1 MPPLILT
8 TNRANA
14 ELLSR
19 EKENDARLANA
30 RKSLDAATQRSGKMR
45 EQFEDKAKRNRLEI
59 KRLTKQVEQ
68 LQAEATSV
76 RKEELEKHALALS
89 NALAE
94 QALKFKSVK
103 NDLIEKLKLTKA
115 ECDELKQKTPAGYDA
130 MVRRCEEFRAQVEEA
145 KTAKENAEQAAKKSE
160 ELLTQARVE
169 MAEAVTSASASS
181 DYQCEKLKQEHAE
194 VLKQIELR
202 VRQTT
207 DALRNER
214 DTFKRQLFESR
225 ERESAMSRVLTE
237 QARGLLLESE

>member
-1 MPPLILT
+1 
-8 TNRANA
+8 
-14 ELLSR
+14 
-19 EKENDARLANA
+19 
-30 RKSLDAATQRSGKMR
+30 
-45 EQFEDKAKRNRLEI
+45 
-59 KRLTKQVEQ
+59 
-68 LQAEATSV
+68 
-76 RKEELEKHALALS
+76 
-89 NALAE
+89 
-94 QALKFKSVK
+94 
-103 NDLIEKLKLTKA
+103 
-115 ECDELKQKTPAGYDA
+115 
-130 MVRRCEEFRAQVEEA
+130 
-145 KTAKENAEQAAKKSE
+145 
-160 ELLTQARVE
+160 